1 MHESET
7 DENRCSGKK
16 KGECLLRRKFTIDK
30 ATRGIVLG
38 YVQKYGLLSETKDMP
53 ALSLKVVFDYG
64 DSEVKKIGNE
74 DHQTEV

>member
-1 MHESET
+1 M
-7 DENRCSGKK
+7 
-16 KGECLLRRKFTIDK
+16 RRKFTIDK